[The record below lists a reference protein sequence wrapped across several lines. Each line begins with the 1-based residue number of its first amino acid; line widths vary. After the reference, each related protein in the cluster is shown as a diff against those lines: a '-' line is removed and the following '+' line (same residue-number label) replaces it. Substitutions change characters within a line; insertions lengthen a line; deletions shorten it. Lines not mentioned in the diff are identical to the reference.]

1 MLELNH
7 DAPDEKRKRLNT
19 CWEIMGKKMEHLG
32 GVFKQYVFHLARI
45 GKGYRLY

>member
-19 CWEIMGKKMEHLG
+19 NVGKNMGKTWGKLD
-32 GVFKQYVFHLARI
+32 GVFEQYVFYVARI
-45 GKGYRLY
+45 G